1 MTTPAANRVLAVWRG
16 LLKLTNKIS
25 CFIGCPLTTHS
36 GRDLHRRAKDV
47 PGDMIGE
54 LITLRALIDPSLY
67 EVLGGQGPTTGL
79 RGSPVA

>member
-1 MTTPAANRVLAVWRG
+1 MMRAETV
-16 LLKLTNKIS
+16 
-25 CFIGCPLTTHS
+25 IGCPLITHS
-36 GRDLHRRAKDV
+36 GRDLHRCAKDV

-67 EVLGGQGPTTGL
+67 EVLGGQGPTTVL